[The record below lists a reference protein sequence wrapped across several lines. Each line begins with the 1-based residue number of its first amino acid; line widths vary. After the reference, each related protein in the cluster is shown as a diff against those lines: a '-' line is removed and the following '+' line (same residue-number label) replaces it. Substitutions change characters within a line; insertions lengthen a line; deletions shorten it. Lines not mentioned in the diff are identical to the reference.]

1 MTRRSE
7 PNIAARTE
15 RRNPASRVDLLR
27 RISVEYAEMPGLCL
41 SIHQAER
48 LFCLRHDICARALN
62 ELEANHY
69 LRRHVNGA
77 YIRNLTRP

>member
-1 MTRRSE
+1 MTTRYVPTTVARS
-7 PNIAARTE
+7 E

-41 SIHQAER
+41 TIHQAER
-48 LFCLRHDICARALN
+48 LFCLRPDICARAFN
-62 ELEANHY
+62 ELVANSY

-77 YIRNLTRP
+77 YIRNLTRL

>member
-1 MTRRSE
+1 MTRRFE
-7 PNIAARTE
+7 PNTGARTE

-27 RISVEYAEMPGLCL
+27 RISVEFAEMPGLCL
-41 SIHQAER
+41 STHQAER

-62 ELEANHY
+62 ELVANSY

>member
-1 MTRRSE
+1 
-7 PNIAARTE
+7 
-15 RRNPASRVDLLR
+15 
-27 RISVEYAEMPGLCL
+27 MPGLCL